1 MNDEN
6 ILIDFHPNDYIIRLS
21 PFLDDTGN
29 WTGELMVGTISTEDN
44 VMNDTDHYQLTHL
57 TQMICAAIPAMEESQ
72 EVRDL
77 LSEIVEEAK
86 SDGTLIEEP
95 EEVETKKKP
104 DITSI
109 DKNIINVKFH

>member
-1 MNDEN
+1 MNEEN
-6 ILIDFHPNDYIIRLS
+6 VLIDFHPNDYIIRLS
-21 PFLDDTGN
+21 PFLDEKGN

-44 VMNDTDHYQLTHL
+44 VMNDNDHYQLTHL
-57 TQMICAAIPAMEESQ
+57 TQMICASIPAMEESA

-86 SDGTLIEEP
+86 NEGILTELP
-95 EEVETKKKP
+95 EEKTKKKP
-104 DITSI
+104 DITSV